1 MTPETV
7 PTFMGPLVRSRNTK
21 PTPTYF
27 EISFLNNDTM
37 ESPPRLDAIVFRNFY
52 CSHITIKQHKQIE
65 GAPGVGKE
73 AWVWATIL
81 RDRPVMEDPHHEDDA
96 QYWHVV
102 AVEEFSQEYDADSAA
117 PLRIYLYQPSPMWK
131 TFALQH
137 VKCIRWSRLDSR
149 APEEELRSPVGR
161 EIAPEADLADLCRG
175 ISEQVQIFGGTR

>member
-1 MTPETV
+1 
-7 PTFMGPLVRSRNTK
+7 
-21 PTPTYF
+21 
-27 EISFLNNDTM
+27 M

-117 PLRIYLYQPSPMWK
+117 PLRYTHPFGRSDRKNNKARYLD
-131 TFALQH
+131 
-137 VKCIRWSRLDSR
+137 RLLVYYISSCFVQKQ
-149 APEEELRSPVGR
+149 EEWYATDRLLTNSV
-161 EIAPEADLADLCRG
+161 L
-175 ISEQVQIFGGTR
+175 